1 MSQGLSVFKR
11 ILSGV
16 AILSLVFAGVTA
28 SAAQTAS
35 VSIPVSQI
43 FKNGSS
49 ESVDAAFTYRIAP
62 KEVGNPMPENAKDG
76 TFTMEGTKNLS
87 LGPITFKRVGIYEY
101 EVSQVIKSKNTGY
114 TYDEKVY
121 KVMVYVKNDDAD
133 GLRTELFLIKKDG
146 DKDGSKVESIEF
158 SNSYQEQATVITSED
173 DTTTEKK
180 TTEKKTTEKKTTEKK
195 TTEDTTPGSSTE
207 GSTSN
212 GTDAKTGDFMLW
224 PYYLLL
230 LCAVTFFGIGLRTK
244 HLDK

>member
-11 ILSGV
+11 ILSGM
-16 AILSLVFAGVTA
+16 AILSLVFAGMSA
-28 SAAQTAS
+28 LAAQTAA

-43 FKNGSS
+43 FTNDTG

-62 KEVGNPMPENAKDG
+62 KDKGNPMPENAKEG
-76 TFTMEGTKNLS
+76 TFTIEGTKDFS
-87 LGPITFKRVGIYEY
+87 LGPIAFERVGIYEY
-101 EVSQVIKSKNTGY
+101 EVSQEIKSKSMGY
-114 TYDEKVY
+114 TYDERVY
-121 KVMVYVKNDDAD
+121 KVLVYVKNNDTD

-146 DKDGSKVESIEF
+146 DQDGNKVENIEF

-173 DTTTEKK
+173 DTTTEI
-180 TTEKKTTEKKTTEKK
+180 ETTEKKTTEKK

-212 GTDAKTGDFMLW
+212 GTDAKTGDAMLW